1 MKNHIIL
8 LTIFISF
15 ITLAYSGLFEHD
27 LIGGTELNGSGC
39 VCHTIEQDTSVTVWI
54 EGPDTLETGQ
64 TGIYRMFL
72 TNGPAEAGGYNVA
85 GKFGIMSL
93 VDTFSVWDYRSPNE
107 LTQAFPLVFPTPQ
120 DTIYWEFAYTA
131 PDSVVIDTLYSC
143 GLSIVYDHIPD
154 LLDRWNFGTKF
165 PVVVT
170 DNIVPVEFISFTS
183 SIYKNNAT
191 LNWTTASETNNMGFE
206 IERRQILSPQSS
218 VNNENWMRIS
228 FVSGSGTTTKSKT
241 YTSDDNNLRLGKYKY
256 RLKQIDFD
264 GTFEYSNSIEVEIIS
279 PFNFT
284 LEQNFPNP
292 FNPSSVIN
300 YTVKEAGLIKLKV
313 YDVLGSEVLELVNE
327 TKDIG
332 FHSVELNAS
341 NLPSGVYIYTLQ
353 ANGFSDSKKMVL
365 MK

>member
-1 MKNHIIL
+1 MKNYIIL

-39 VCHTIEQDTSVTVWI
+39 VCHTVEQDTSVTVWI

-170 DNIVPVEFISFTS
+170 DNIVPVEFSSFTS
-183 SIYKNNAT
+183 SIDKNNVT

-206 IERRQILSPQSS
+206 VERRTIQD
-218 VNNENWMRIS
+218 E
-228 FVSGSGTTTKSKT
+228 
-241 YTSDDNNLRLGKYKY
+241 RLGKWDNIGFVIGKGTITERQSYFFSDTNLEPGNYHY
-256 RLKQIDFD
+256 RIKQKDFN
-264 GTFEYSNSIEVEIIS
+264 GSREYSKIIDVEITT
-279 PFNFT
+279 PNLFT